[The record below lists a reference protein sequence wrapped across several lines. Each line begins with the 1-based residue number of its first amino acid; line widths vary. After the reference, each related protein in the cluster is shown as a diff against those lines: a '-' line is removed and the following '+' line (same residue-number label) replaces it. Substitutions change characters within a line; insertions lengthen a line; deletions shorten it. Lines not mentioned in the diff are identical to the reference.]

1 MEMKKLILKFIQL
14 TLFTFFSLLSYSQK
28 ITISGIIK
36 DIDNSETIL
45 GAYVILQELES
56 KDEPKGT
63 VSNNAGFYSLSV
75 SPGEYSLKVSYL
87 GYTTIADTILLTKN
101 QKMNFEMSPLVIR
114 ANEVVVTAEK
124 EDQNVTSVDVGRVE
138 MKVEAIKA
146 LPVLFG
152 EVDVI
157 KAIQLL
163 PGIQSGGEGNS
174 GFYVR
179 GGGADQNLIL
189 LDEATIY
196 NAGHLLGFFSVFNAD
211 AIKNVEVIKSGMP
224 AYYGERLSSVLDV
237 KQKEGNMKKFEV
249 DGGLGIIFSRLTVQ
263 GPIKKNKCS
272 FILSGRRTYID
283 LLIQPF
289 LKKTSPLKGTNFY
302 FYDLNGKI
310 NLIINDKHRLF
321 LGGYFGKDVYGFK
334 SESGGTK
341 TEFNW
346 LNAIGSLRWNYII
359 SPQLFLNT
367 SATFS
372 NYNFKTDI
380 LMDVYSFKLKSGV
393 RDYSL
398 KSELTYLPPIPHKF
412 RMGVHYIFHTFFP
425 NSYSVEA
432 GNENNLSFPDATPYY
447 AHELAI
453 YVHDEYEANRWLV
466 MNMGLRFSHFEHVG
480 SFKRYIFD
488 DFGNLQDSILYKPG
502 ERISQYSAL
511 EPRFSARFLL
521 SKNLAL
527 KASYTLNYQYL
538 HQISMATISL
548 PTDVW
553 MPSTDLIKPQI
564 AHQVSLGLFYN
575 FHKNV
580 YESYVDIYYK
590 KMYNLSEYK
599 DGIDLT
605 SISMNPD
612 QLYTFGEGYSYGAEF
627 FIKKAKG
634 RFNGFIGYTLA
645 LTKREFENLN
655 DGKPFYAKYDRRH
668 DVSISLGYEII
679 RNKLYVSAVWV
690 YATGN
695 TMTIPI
701 GFYFFGGA
709 FVTEY
714 SERNEFRLPP
724 YHRLDLS
731 LQWTIVKRKKFET
744 GLNFSVYNVYNRKN
758 AFFIFYE
765 STSNLD
771 IEHQQ
776 YELTTKAYQMSLFPI
791 LPSITWNF
799 KF

>member
-1 MEMKKLILKFIQL
+1 MKKKNILILFFLFI
-14 TLFTFFSLLSYSQK
+14 LFTFLSFRAFSQK

-45 GAYVILQELES
+45 GAYVILQELGDGE
-56 KDEPKGT
+56 EPRTT

-75 SPGEYSLKVSYL
+75 SPGFYFLKVTYL
-87 GYTTIADTILLTKN
+87 GYTTIKDTISLTKN
-101 QKMNFEMSPLVIR
+101 QIMNFEMSPSVIK

-152 EVDVI
+152 EVDI
-157 KAIQLL
+157 LKAIQLM

-211 AIKNVEVIKSGMP
+211 AIKNVEIIKSGMP
-224 AYYGERLSSVLDV
+224 AYYGERISSVLDV
-237 KQKEGNMKKFEV
+237 KQKEGNMKKYEV
-249 DGGLGIIFSRLTVQ
+249 EGGLGIIFSRLTVQ

-321 LGGYFGKDVYGFK
+321 LGGYFGKDVYGFN

-359 SPQLFLNT
+359 SPRLFLNT
-367 SATFS
+367 SAIFS
-372 NYNFKTDI
+372 NYQFQTDMQ
-380 LMDVYSFKLKSGV
+380 MDVYSFKLKSGV

-398 KSELTYLPPIPHKF
+398 KSELTYMPPIRHKF
-412 RMGVHYIFHTFFP
+412 IMGVHYIFHTFFP

-432 GNENNLSFPDATPYY
+432 GEDNDLSFPDATPYY
-447 AHELAI
+447 AHELAL
-453 YVHDEYEANRWLV
+453 YVNDEYEVNKWLT
-466 MNMGLRFSHFEHVG
+466 MNLGLRFSYFEHVG
-480 SFKRYIFD
+480 SFTRYLFD
-488 DFGNLQDSILYKPG
+488 DFGNLQDSIVYKPG
-502 ERISQYSAL
+502 EKISQYSGL
-511 EPRFSARFLL
+511 EPRISARFLL
-521 SKNLAL
+521 SKSLSL
-527 KASYTLNYQYL
+527 KASYTLNRQYL
-538 HQISMATISL
+538 HQISMSTVSL

-564 AHQVSLGLFYN
+564 AHQFSLGLFYN
-575 FHKNV
+575 FYKNV
-580 YESYVDIYYK
+580 YESYVDLYYK
-590 KMYNLSEYK
+590 KMYNLSEYM

-605 SISMNPD
+605 AVSMNPD
-612 QLYTFGEGYSYGAEF
+612 QLYTFGDGYSYGAEF

-645 LTKREFENLN
+645 FTKRQFDDLN
-655 DGKPFYAKYDRRH
+655 NGKSFYAKYDRRH
-668 DVSISLGYEII
+668 DISINLGYEII
-679 RNKLYVSAVWV
+679 RNKLSVSAVWV
-690 YATGN
+690 
-695 TMTIPI
+695 
-701 GFYFFGGA
+701 FC
-709 FVTEY
+709 
-714 SERNEFRLPP
+714 
-724 YHRLDLS
+724 
-731 LQWTIVKRKKFET
+731 
-744 GLNFSVYNVYNRKN
+744 NRKYDDHPCRFL
-758 AFFIFYE
+758 FFRRCFCHRI
-765 STSNLD
+765 
-771 IEHQQ
+771 QR
-776 YELTTKAYQMSLFPI
+776 
-791 LPSITWNF
+791 
-799 KF
+799 